1 MDTNINIIFSNQ
13 QFGGSESDPE
23 VPGATPNPEAPEQNK
38 QGGKESN
45 KSKATASA
53 IAVAMVKQGVNA
65 TISRVGVMTRS
76 NVKQAQ
82 VNSTV
87 KMVGYGV
94 GFGAAVA
101 SQNWAAVAVMAI
113 SIGADTVTGLI
124 DYNRNSSIERNT
136 LSIARERAGINR
148 SR

>member
-13 QFGGSESDPE
+13 QGGGSESDPE
-23 VPGATPNPEAPEQNK
+23 VPGATPNPEAPEK
-38 QGGKESN
+38 TKDGGKETN
-45 KSKATASA
+45 KAKAAATAM
-53 IAVAMVKQGVNA
+53 AVAVAKQGISAVV
-65 TISRVGVMTRS
+65 SRVGVMTRS
-76 NVKQAQ
+76 NTKQAQ
-82 VNSTV
+82 VNSAV
-87 KMVGYGV
+87 KMVGYSI
-94 GFGAAVA
+94 GFGTAVA

-113 SIGADTVTGLI
+113 SIGTETVTGII